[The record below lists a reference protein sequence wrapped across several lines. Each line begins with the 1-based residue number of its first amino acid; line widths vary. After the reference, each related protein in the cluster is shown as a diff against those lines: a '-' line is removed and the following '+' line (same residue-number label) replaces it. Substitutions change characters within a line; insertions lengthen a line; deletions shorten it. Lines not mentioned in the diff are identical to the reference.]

1 MKRIP
6 VLLGLVVAIALLGKP
21 VSSRAE
27 PSGPHRK
34 SVRSTTQE
42 EAGANTV
49 IPADSIVRTLLRA
62 HDELPST
69 IWKRLLEVQN
79 LDGTV
84 LAHYLLFNLHGTF
97 FSYSPD
103 GGSRRIWPAG
113 NSATALAR
121 AIKPGSLVT
130 GVFFT
135 PANVAASNQH
145 FSLFW

>member
-1 MKRIP
+1 
-6 VLLGLVVAIALLGKP
+6 
-21 VSSRAE
+21 
-27 PSGPHRK
+27 
-34 SVRSTTQE
+34 
-42 EAGANTV
+42 
-49 IPADSIVRTLLRA
+49 
-62 HDELPST
+62 
-69 IWKRLLEVQN
+69 
-79 LDGTV
+79 V
-84 LAHYLLFNLHGTF
+84 LAHYLIFNLHGTF

-135 PANVAASNQH
+135 PANVAASSQH